1 MRWSCDHGGITL
13 TSLPFRSWP
22 RPTASAPTWL
32 VFASCG
38 LLAVTTGRRVA
49 FASPE
54 APEATAS
61 LSPAPAAPSPPVHA
75 DYVQV
80 GASVNALFLLH
91 PGDTCAAASPCILGG
106 GGGLAL
112 RAGYRGASPWY
123 VGGAY
128 EFAKLDS
135 SNLMRL
141 AILQE
146 LRAEGRYAFDTGTRF
161 APHLLVGLGATILG
175 NEWTAD
181 TGGGS
186 ARLGVGFEVELS
198 RLVLVHATVSW
209 RPVLL
214 AGWVDGAG
222 FERRVGVSHFLSLE
236 VGLDPRDA
244 LWRR

>member
-1 MRWSCDHGGITL
+1 
-13 TSLPFRSWP
+13 
-22 RPTASAPTWL
+22 
-32 VFASCG
+32 
-38 LLAVTTGRRVA
+38 
-49 FASPE
+49 
-54 APEATAS
+54 
-61 LSPAPAAPSPPVHA
+61 VHA
-75 DYVQV
+75 DYAQV
-80 GASVNALFLLH
+80 GASVNALFLLD
-91 PGDTCAAASPCILGG
+91 PGDTCAAESPCILGG

-146 LRAEGRYAFDTGTRF
+146 LRAEGRYVFDTGTRF
-161 APHLLVGLGATILG
+161 APHLLVGLGAAILG

-198 RLVLVHATVSW
+198 RLVLVHATISW
-209 RPVLL
+209 RPVIL

-222 FERRVGVSHFLSLE
+222 FERGVGVSHFLSLE